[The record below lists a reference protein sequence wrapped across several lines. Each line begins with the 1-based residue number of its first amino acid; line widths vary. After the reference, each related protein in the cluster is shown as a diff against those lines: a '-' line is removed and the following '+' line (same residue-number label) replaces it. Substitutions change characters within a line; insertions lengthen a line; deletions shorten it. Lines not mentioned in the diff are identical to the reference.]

1 VPDIPADLR
10 YGHDHLWVRRGTG
23 GSLTRVGLTD
33 FAQTS
38 LGDIVDVSLPRIGE
52 AVSAGDPCGDVESTK
67 SDSDLIAPVSGAVRT
82 LNGALAASPELVNS
96 DPYGQ
101 GWLFELELDP
111 ATADQQLGVLL
122 DAKAY
127 GDLTGG

>member
-1 VPDIPADLR
+1 M
-10 YGHDHLWVRRGTG
+10 
-23 GSLTRVGLTD
+23 TRIGLSD

-52 AVSAGDPCGDVESTK
+52 AVSAGEPCGDVESTK
-67 SDSDLIAPVSGAVRT
+67 SDSDLIAPVSGTVRA
-82 LNGALAASPELVNS
+82 LNGALSASPELVNS

-111 ATADQQLGVLL
+111 ATADQQLGALL